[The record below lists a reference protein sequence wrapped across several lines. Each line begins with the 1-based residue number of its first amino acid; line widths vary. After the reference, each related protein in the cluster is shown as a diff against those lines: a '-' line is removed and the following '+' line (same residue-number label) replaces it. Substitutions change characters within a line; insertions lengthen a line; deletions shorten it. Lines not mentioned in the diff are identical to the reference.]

1 MSSPTGYVIELNH
14 FARGVCVDVRPG
26 IPADTAPDKLLELGR
41 QCLLKYWKTNA
52 AGEFVSAYASTEAK
66 PVPDEVVVRAR
77 DGRAVYR
84 RTIIEEKIARW
95 FAES

>member
-1 MSSPTGYVIELNH
+1 MSSPTGYVIELNN

-26 IPADTAPDKLLELGR
+26 IPPDTTPDQLLELGR
-41 QCLLKYWKTNA
+41 RCLMKYWKVNA
-52 AGEFVSAYASTEAK
+52 AGEFVAEHASTAAK
-66 PVPDEVVVRAR
+66 PIADEVVVRAR
-77 DGRAVYR
+77 DGCVVYR